1 MSANPLQDLV
11 LVLLVRVAEVPIP
24 RSPVA
29 LAALAKV
36 VAPLLRAP
44 DDVPFLVV
52 AVAAVVLRGVA
63 RRPIVGKVHNAP
75 FAFCFRAVGLQ
86 PLVEGALAGDDDRCS
101 RLLEKFALCTSGK
114 AGNVAAVV
122 RAFSP
127 AVRQLVRLVV
137 VTLLV

>member
-1 MSANPLQDLV
+1 MRYIFLIVMSANPLQDLV

-86 PLVEGALAGDDDRCS
+86 PLVELTLAGDDRS
-101 RLLEKFALCTSGK
+101 SLY
-114 AGNVAAVV
+114 
-122 RAFSP
+122 
-127 AVRQLVRLVV
+127 AVRRVPVELRAVALGVARLVAD
-137 VTLLV
+137 